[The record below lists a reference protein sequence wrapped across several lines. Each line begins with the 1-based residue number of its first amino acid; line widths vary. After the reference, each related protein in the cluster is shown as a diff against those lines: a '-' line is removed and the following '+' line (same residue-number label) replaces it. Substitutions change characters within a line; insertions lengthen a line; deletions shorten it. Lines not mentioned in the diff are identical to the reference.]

1 MTTATWGFLTN
12 HAHVALCIARDP
24 GIRLRDLAIKVGIT
38 ERAAQRIVTD
48 LVHEG
53 YLERT
58 RVGRRNQYRIHGH
71 LPLRH
76 QLEQHLPLDVLL
88 RALSARPSERPRS
101 ADEAGDL
108 AGIRARAQRSA

>member
-24 GIRLRDLAIKVGIT
+24 GIRLRDLATKVGIT

-58 RVGRRNQYRIHGH
+58 RVGRRNHYRIHSQ

-76 QLEQHLPLDVLL
+76 PLEHHLPLDVLL
-88 RALSARPSERPRS
+88 RALTGRAPVE
-101 ADEAGDL
+101 DTGGDL

>member
-1 MTTATWGFLTN
+1 MTLATWTFLTN

-24 GIRLRDLAIKVGIT
+24 GIRLRDLATKVGIT

-48 LVHEG
+48 LVNEG

-58 RVGRRNQYRIHGH
+58 RVGRRNQYRVQGH

-76 QLEQHLPLDVLL
+76 PLEHKLPLDALL
-88 RALSARPSERPRS
+88 NALTGQGSRDEIDRALGA
-101 ADEAGDL
+101 
-108 AGIRARAQRSA
+108 RARAQRSA

>member
-24 GIRLRDLAIKVGIT
+24 GIRLRDLATKVGIT

-58 RVGRRNQYRIHGH
+58 RVGRRNHYRIHGH

-76 QLEQHLPLDVLL
+76 PLEHKLPLDTIL
-88 RALSARPSERPRS
+88 RALTGRP
-101 ADEAGDL
+101 ADEAGGDL
-108 AGIRARAQRSA
+108 TGIRARAQRSA

>member
-1 MTTATWGFLTN
+1 MTLATWSFLTN
-12 HAHVALCIARDP
+12 HAHVTLCIARDP

-48 LVHEG
+48 LVNEG

-58 RVGRRNQYRIHGH
+58 RVGRRNQYRVQGH

-76 QLEQHLPLDVLL
+76 PLEHKLPLDVLL
-88 RALSARPSERPRS
+88 HALTGQGSRDEIDRAIGA
-101 ADEAGDL
+101 
-108 AGIRARAQRSA
+108 RARAQRSA